1 MVKYIQS
8 LHFAD
13 TGAPGIILANLGQLR
28 WWRHGKKAVTQMSW
42 FSLPQKSAV
51 HGPFRFDVVHNTVPE
66 NRSTE
71 EHVTYMLRTV
81 TAELCD
87 PKAMFSIIG
96 VSDGVMQV
104 VSYLNKVK
112 NWEVLG
118 PRIEAMAVLAPYYRV
133 DDLKNERFV
142 EWLRKVCL
150 ILLASV

>member
-8 LHFAD
+8 LRSAD
-13 TGAPGIILANLGQLR
+13 TDSPGIILANLGQLR
-28 WWRHGKKAVTQMSW
+28 WWRRGKKAITQMSW

-51 HGPFRFDVVHNTVPE
+51 HSPFRFDVVRNTVPE

-96 VSDGVMQV
+96 VSDGAMQV
-104 VSYLNKVK
+104 VSCLNKVE

-118 PRIEAMAVLAPYYRV
+118 PRIEAMAMLAPYYSV
-133 DDLKNERFV
+133 GDLGNERFV
-142 EWLRKVCL
+142 EWLRKVRL
-150 ILLASV
+150 ILPASV